1 MRQLALAVV
10 AAVLVVVAGSTV
22 PLLVPQDGVGQIE
35 SALTHGQAAI
45 LFGAASLGL
54 LSGRWVARTSVGF
67 ACSALLVLA
76 FAGAISGTVGQSG
89 FIPVLYTAGAAL
101 AVMLLLAAA
110 AAPEVDDLAS
120 FRRLLNR
127 ESGPTALLAVVAL
140 TPVVDA
146 LLVAGTTMPALAR
159 MMLSALVAA
168 CWLAVA
174 IKVLSLDRPQ
184 LKWLPAVLV
193 ILAVEAAVRA
203 LGGNWSESLLIAI
216 GLKALAGSFA
226 LVGAG
231 MAARVA
237 LVSTTN
243 GMTSMLQD
251 LGAMQE
257 ENSRRRA
264 EDSERLHEVRS
275 VLAGLQAA
283 TGSLRK
289 YEDTI
294 DPEVR
299 RRLEDAVG
307 AELNRLNHLIDP
319 HIAEVPPEIDLDLEA
334 VVMPVVVAEREQGQV
349 ITTDL
354 GAVSMKS
361 SATEIATLV
370 SDLLVNARVHAPG
383 SAVLLTARVAGG
395 VVTLS
400 VRDWGPGLS
409 AIEAT
414 RVFERSFRGAR
425 PIAGGVP
432 GSGLGLHNARKLAQQ
447 MQGDLLVRAP
457 AGGGC
462 CFVATLPVSRKRENE
477 ILQALESDTVTGR
490 SQNFKPSPSHN
501 SRSHQHNR
509 LQR

>member
-1 MRQLALAVV
+1 
-10 AAVLVVVAGSTV
+10 LVVVAGSTV
-22 PLLVPQDGVGQIE
+22 PLLIPQDGVGQIE

-76 FAGAISGTVGQSG
+76 FAGAISGTVGQAG
-89 FIPVLYTAGAAL
+89 LIPVLYTAGAAL
-101 AVMLLLAAA
+101 AVVMLLGAAG
-110 AAPEVDDLAS
+110 APEVDDRES
-120 FRRLLNR
+120 FWRLLNR
-127 ESGPTALLAVVAL
+127 ESGPTALLALVAL

-159 MMLSALVAA
+159 MILSALLAA
-168 CWLAVA
+168 GWLAVA
-174 IKVLSLDRPQ
+174 ITVLRLDRPQ

-193 ILAVEAAVRA
+193 ILAVEAVVRA
-203 LGGNWSESLLIAI
+203 FGGSWSESPLIAT

-251 LGAMQE
+251 LSAMQDE
-257 ENSRRRA
+257 DSRRRA
-264 EDSERLHEVRS
+264 EESERLHEVRS

-294 DPEVR
+294 DPEMR

-307 AELNRLNHLIDP
+307 AELHRLNHLIDP
-319 HIAEVPPEIDLDLEA
+319 HTPAVPGDIDLDLEA
-334 VVMPVVVAEREQGQV
+334 VVMPVVVAEREQGLV

-354 GAVSMKS
+354 KDIRVQGNTA
-361 SATEIATLV
+361 EIATLV
-370 SDLLVNARVHAPG
+370 SDLLVNVRVHAPG
-383 SAVLLTARVAGG
+383 SPVGMTARADGG
-395 VVTLS
+395 AVTLS

-414 RVFERSFRGAR
+414 QVFDRSFRGAR
-425 PIAGGVP
+425 SIATGVP
-432 GSGLGLHNARKLAQQ
+432 GSGLGLHNARKLAHRMRGELQ
-447 MQGDLLVRAP
+447 VRSP

-462 CFVATLPVSRKRENE
+462 CFIVTLPVSGRRDDQVPETREANVATGGSHIIMASAHHGLRK
-477 ILQALESDTVTGR
+477 
-490 SQNFKPSPSHN
+490 
-501 SRSHQHNR
+501 HQR
-509 LQR
+509 DELPR